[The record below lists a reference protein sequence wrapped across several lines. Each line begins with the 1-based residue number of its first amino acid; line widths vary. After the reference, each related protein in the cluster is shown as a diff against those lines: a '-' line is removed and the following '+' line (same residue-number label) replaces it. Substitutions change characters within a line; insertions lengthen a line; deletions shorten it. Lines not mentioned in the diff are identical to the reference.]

1 MCGEAAGERRN
12 VRNKHTVKNC
22 FLHLIWS
29 FILWL
34 IKASSYPEL
43 PVGPLPQMGQKYWK
57 NKEKNQKEQSLL
69 LLLVREGIEGL
80 IRACKPATKQFFP
93 FGNKAWKEGRVW
105 ITNVDKRDIA
115 WSVYQKSLNIC
126 LLQRAQQWSNCYT
139 GTLGGTEWRLAP
151 VGALQA
157 LPHKDVAPCNDF
169 NQIPDLKSAAQMK
182 ARLCIVHLLTG
193 QNIAVNWGQTFL
205 RMTHLHLQFP
215 ISLSPDC
222 HFLEG
227 KTLGSCF

>member
-1 MCGEAAGERRN
+1 MCGEAAGESRN
-12 VRNKHTVKNC
+12 ARNKHTVKNC

-34 IKASSYPEL
+34 IKAFSYPEL
-43 PVGPLPQMGQKYWK
+43 PVELCFRWARSIEKLK
-57 NKEKNQKEQSLL
+57 KKNQKEQSLL
-69 LLLVREGIEGL
+69 LLLGQEGIEGL
-80 IRACKPATKQFFP
+80 IRARKPARKQFLP

-139 GTLGGTEWRLAP
+139 GTLGGTEWRLHP

-182 ARLCIVHLLTG
+182 ARLCIVHFALSE

-205 RMTHLHLQFP
+205 RMTH
-215 ISLSPDC
+215 
-222 HFLEG
+222 
-227 KTLGSCF
+227 